1 MYRELKNLNSQK
13 INDPMKTWVNELN
26 RALSRKVQMVKKHV
40 KKCSTSLTIQE
51 MQIKTTLRCH
61 LTLVR
66 MVIIKDTNNYK
77 CR

>member
-40 KKCSTSLTIQE
+40 TIQE
-51 MQIKTTLRCH
+51 MQLKTTLRCH